1 MSVIYSVVDSITKDE
16 QNFYDSRLPQALVW
30 AKDCKRQMKSLSGRD
45 YEVVVKTENQII
57 SLKEYENTLG
67 GKKDS

>member
-1 MSVIYSVVDSITKDE
+1 MSVTYSVIDSMTKEE

-45 YEVVVKTENQII
+45 YEVVVKTENEII